1 MWAGML
7 DVNVFIT
14 YLLKNLKYILSVGVV
29 RVSWIDL
36 GLLYNAL
43 FSC

>member
-14 YLLKNLKYILSVGVV
+14 YLFKILKYILSVGVV
-29 RVSWIDL
+29 KSFLD
-36 GLLYNAL
+36 
-43 FSC
+43 